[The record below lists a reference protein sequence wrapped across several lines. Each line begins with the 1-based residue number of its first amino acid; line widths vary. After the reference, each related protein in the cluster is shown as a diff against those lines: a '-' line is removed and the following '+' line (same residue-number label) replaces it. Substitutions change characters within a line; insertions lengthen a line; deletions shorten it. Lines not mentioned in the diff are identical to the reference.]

1 MKTIVSAATA
11 AALSANNSSNS
22 NSANAAAIVP
32 KTEPE
37 ALGTEDSMEFQTPNN
52 SSSTTSTAI
61 VNKRPAFLDL
71 NKVTNKRVID
81 HLNIDSPDLQGKTL
95 NTPDLE
101 KILLSSNLM
110 QTPQPGTVFPS
121 KVGQITS
128 EQEAFGKGFEDA
140 LQNLHTSKNTQA
152 YLGNPNTAPANN
164 SSAAGNAMTAV
175 NNGISGGTIIYNTVD
190 RFPVIKDEPQ
200 NSAGSPTVSPI
211 DMADQEKIKLERKRQ
226 RNRVAA
232 SKCRKRKLER
242 ISKLEDRVKMLKGE
256 NTDLAGIVKGLKDH
270 VAQLKQQVIE
280 HMEAGCTVQAI
291 PNSALLSSK

>member
-11 AALSANNSSNS
+11 AALSSTSSSNS
-22 NSANAAAIVP
+22 TNAAAIVP

-37 ALGTEDSMEFQTPNN
+37 AIGTEDSMEFQTPNN
-52 SSSTTSTAI
+52 TNTAPN

-81 HLNIDSPDLQGKTL
+81 LNIDSPDLQGKTL

-101 KILLSSNLM
+101 KILLSSGLM

-140 LQNLHTSKNTQA
+140 LQNLITSKNTQA
-152 YLGNPNTAPANN
+152 FQGNANPTPVNN
-164 SSAAGNAMTAV
+164 STATTNAMTAV
-175 NNGISGGTIIYNTVD
+175 TNGISGGTIIYNSVD

-242 ISKLEDRVKMLKGE
+242 ISKLEDRVKLLKGE
-256 NTDLAGIVKGLKDH
+256 NTDLAGILKSLKDH

-280 HMEAGCTVQAI
+280 HMEAGCTV
-291 PNSALLSSK
+291 